1 MKKALLLIFFLI
13 FLFAGCDN
21 EKKQDFFKG
30 TVSEITQSYI
40 IVTPNDG
47 DPIKEIGDTIYVP
60 KTVVSKDLPELTLNE
75 NVQIVYRGYERF
87 EDAVKLD
94 IVFAIYK
101 ESDLKELNGTAEW
114 KDNGVFDLRISWSKR
129 IL

>member
-47 DPIKEIGDTIYVP
+47 DPIQGIGDTIYVP

-101 ESDLKELNGTAEW
+101 ESDLKELDGTAE
-114 KDNGVFDLRISWSKR
+114 
-129 IL
+129 